1 MAFENFAGSLGK
13 FLVVFGLILAGVGL
27 LIMLAPRVPWLG
39 RLPGDIIIRREN
51 FTFYFPLVTCL
62 LVSVVLSLIALFFRG
77 K

>member
-1 MAFENFAGSLGK
+1 MAFLNFTGGLGR

-27 LIMLAPRVPWLG
+27 LLMLAPKVPWLG

-62 LVSVVLSLIALFFRG
+62 LVSAVLSLIARIFWG